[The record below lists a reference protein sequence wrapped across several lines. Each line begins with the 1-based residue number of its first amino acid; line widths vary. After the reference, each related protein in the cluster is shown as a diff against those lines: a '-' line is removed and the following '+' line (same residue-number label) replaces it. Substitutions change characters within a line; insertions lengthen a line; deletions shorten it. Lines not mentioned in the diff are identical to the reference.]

1 MKVITLFA
9 AVLAVSMSGSVAN
22 AQNSGTANSTPQY
35 NQPKD
40 KSNAQI
46 AAEYAAKAAA
56 KARAAREAAAALARA
71 GFQKSSRVV
80 TKVGTGKLG
89 GVVGGVLGDP
99 KTACAPSKP
108 EDC

>member
-1 MKVITLFA
+1 MKLNTFFA
-9 AVLAVSMSGSVAN
+9 AVLVISLSTGVAT

-35 NQPKD
+35 NQPRE

-56 KARAAREAAAALARA
+56 KASAAREAAARLARA
-71 GFQKSSRVV
+71 GFENSSKVV
-80 TKVGTGKLG
+80 KKVGAGKVG
-89 GVVGGVLGDP
+89 GVVGGVLGNP

>member
-1 MKVITLFA
+1 MRVITLFA
-9 AVLAVSMSGSVAN
+9 AGLAISLSGGVAT

-35 NQPKD
+35 NQPRD

-56 KARAAREAAAALARA
+56 KARAAREAAARLARA
-71 GFQKSSRVV
+71 GYENSSRVV
-80 TKVGTGKLG
+80 KKVGTGKLG
-89 GVVGGVLGDP
+89 GVVGGVLGNP